1 MKHLRKY
8 NEGYSEKTISEIITD
23 YEKEISQLL
32 EDEKDNIVERFKRG
46 ERDDSPFMPS
56 ANDNYMAGQ
65 SKGRLET
72 LQQVVTKLKFIRLTL

>member
-8 NEGYSEKTISEIITD
+8 NKSHSESLSEVIAN

-46 ERDDSPFMPS
+46 ERDKYFMP
-56 ANDNYMAGQ
+56 DAGDYYEAGK
-65 SKGRLET
+65 SKGRLEL
-72 LQQVVTKLKFIRLTL
+72 LQELVTMLKSL

>member
-1 MKHLRKY
+1 MKHIRKY

-46 ERDDSPFMPS
+46 ERDDHFMPS

-72 LQQVVTKLKFIRLTL
+72 LQQVVTKLKFIQLTL